1 MKSRSITRQA
11 GLRLI
16 LSLGLF
22 VLLLGVSSYELY
34 SFALQ
39 KSARERTE
47 DLATFYRARLM
58 QQDREWD
65 LQTRDFKNRLEYTRL
80 LEDRKAGVGNLHAF
94 MTVQGINR
102 RFQHMLIQNR
112 NGDRIFDSG
121 NASDVEEVSPLS
133 GRESGWHRSGVGG
146 NLYRVFVVPIWLGA
160 SGNGRMTVFYE
171 IDNALLFNL
180 ATPGIV
186 LTAMS
191 DGLPIASSAG
201 QAGLEQV
208 KQTANVEEKAIPW
221 SANDAGNT
229 TLRIDA
235 PIKALFTRTELALGA
250 AAIPVV
256 DGLILWFTLGFWLM
270 GNSRRIK
277 SLGGAV
283 EEFAANNRPSAALE
297 EKLGHACGRQMDEI
311 SEVARAIEDMA
322 EQTHRLRFQS
332 EALLRRNQTLM
343 QNSMDGIHV
352 LDIRG
357 DIVEA
362 NDAFCRMLGYT
373 QTEMDGLNVAD
384 FDAQWTEEELQAQL
398 RALIGK
404 SAKFETVHR
413 RKDGSLIDVEIR
425 VNGMEIDGQCFLL
438 ASSHDITH
446 RKHAEQAQREA
457 ERRKDEFLAMLAHE
471 LRNPLV
477 PIRNAAHVIGRLG
490 LEEPR
495 IKWAQELIEGQV
507 SHLARMVDDLLDVS
521 RIAHGKITLLHEEV
535 ELGALIG
542 KLMPSIGPLA
552 ESKGLALALNLPE
565 QPIWLQGDAVRLSQ
579 VLFNLV
585 DNAVKYTPEGG
596 QIEFAAR
603 MSGQEVEI
611 SVRDNGMGITAEL
624 LPRVFDLFQQDE
636 RTLERAKGG
645 LGIGLTLVQR
655 LVEMH
660 GGRVAAH
667 SAGVGQGST
676 FTVWLPAK
684 DTSDKPAVPDTEGKS
699 SPAGGMRV
707 MVVEDDYAVSD
718 STAMLL
724 ELEGYVV
731 RVADTG
737 QSALEQIPVFRPQV
751 VLLDIG
757 LKDMDGFETVK
768 RLRELPEGRDL
779 CVVAV
784 TGYADEKTRALALAS
799 GFTHFMVKPVSF
811 DMLRDL
817 LSKEGEKE
825 ARRDFA

>member
-1 MKSRSITRQA
+1 MKSGSITRQA

-22 VLLLGVSSYELY
+22 VVLLGVSSYELY
-34 SFALQ
+34 SVALQ
-39 KSARERTE
+39 KTAHERTE
-47 DLATFYRARLM
+47 DLAAFYRARLM

-65 LQTRDFKNRLEYTRL
+65 LQTRDFKNRLEFTRL
-80 LEDRKAGVGNLHAF
+80 LENRKTGVHDLQAF
-94 MTVQGINR
+94 MTVQGSNR
-102 RFQHMLIQNR
+102 RFRHMLIR
-112 NGDRIFDSG
+112 DRDGKAVFEYGGAPGIEDIPFSSG
-121 NASDVEEVSPLS
+121 QT
-133 GRESGWHRSGVGG
+133 SGWHRADGR
-146 NLYRVFVVPIWLGA
+146 LYRVFVVPIWLGE
-160 SGNGRMTVFYE
+160 SGNGRMALFYQ

-180 ATPGIV
+180 ATPGIA
-186 LTAMS
+186 LTATN
-191 DGLPIASSAG
+191 DGQPIASSAG
-201 QAGLEQV
+201 QAGLERATQDAEM
-208 KQTANVEEKAIPW
+208 KEIPW
-221 SANDAGNT
+221 SVSDEGNT
-229 TLRIDA
+229 SLRIDA

-250 AAIPVV
+250 ATIPVV
-256 DGLILWFTLGFWLM
+256 DGLILWFTRGFWLM

-283 EEFAANNRPSAALE
+283 EAFAANNRPSAALE

-311 SEVARAIEDMA
+311 GEVARAIEDMA
-322 EQTHRLRFQS
+322 EQTYRLRFQS

-373 QTEMDGLNVAD
+373 QEEMAGLNVAD
-384 FDAQWTEEELQAQL
+384 FDAQWTEEELQARIQ
-398 RALIGK
+398 AFIGK
-404 SAKFETVHR
+404 SAKFETMHR
-413 RKDGSLIDVEIR
+413 RKDGSLIDVEVSI
-425 VNGMEIDGQCFLL
+425 NGMEIDGQCFIL
-438 ASSHDITH
+438 AASHDITH
-446 RKHAEQAQREA
+446 RKHAEQAQRDA

-477 PIRNAAHVIGRLG
+477 PIRNAAHIIGRLG
-490 LEEPR
+490 LDEPR

-521 RIAHGKITLLHEEV
+521 RIAQGKITLLREEV

-542 KLMPSIGPLA
+542 KLMQSIGPLT
-552 ESKGLALALNLPE
+552 ENKGLSLVLNLPDR
-565 QPIWLQGDAVRLSQ
+565 PICLQGDPVRLSQ

-596 QIEFAAR
+596 RIEIAAR
-603 MSGQEVEI
+603 MEGQEAEI

-636 RTLERAKGG
+636 RTLDRAKGG

-655 LVEMH
+655 LVAMH
-660 GGRVAAH
+660 GGRVEAH
-667 SAGVGQGST
+667 SAGAGQGST
-676 FTVWLPAK
+676 FTVWLPAQAMPAR
-684 DTSDKPAVPDTEGKS
+684 PAVPDRNKHT
-699 SPAGGMRV
+699 PAAGMRV
-707 MVVEDDYAVSD
+707 MVVDDDPAVSD

-724 ELEGYVV
+724 ELEGHTV

-737 QSALEQIPVFRPQV
+737 QSALEQMPVFRPQV

-757 LKDMDGFETVK
+757 MKDMDGFEIVK
-768 RLRELPEGRDL
+768 RLRALPEGRDL

-784 TGYADEKTRALALAS
+784 TGYADDKTRTQALAS
-799 GFTHFMVKPVSF
+799 GFTYFMVKPVSF
-811 DMLRDL
+811 DLFRDL
-817 LSKEGEKE
+817 L
-825 ARRDFA
+825 ARESGMARNPA